1 MMNNEITLQTWN
13 KLAQQYQDKFMEMDL
28 YNATYDQ
35 FCEVIAN
42 EKATILELGCGPGNI
57 TKYLIAKNPNY
68 TILATDTAPSMIALG
83 KNNVPEAQFQ
93 LLDSRNILELNR
105 TFDGI
110 ISGFVLPYLTKEE
123 AIEFIKNSSQLLH
136 KNGVLYFSCIED
148 DYSKSEIQTSSD
160 GQFKMQVYYH
170 QEDYLLKTIA
180 ENGFKIQAISRINYE
195 KSESETAVHLVIIG
209 RKINLV

>member
-1 MMNNEITLQTWN
+1 MMNNEITLQTWD

-35 FCEVIAN
+35 FCDAIAN

-57 TKYLIAKNPNY
+57 TQYLIAKNPNY
-68 TILATDTAPSMIALG
+68 SILATDTAPSMIALG
-83 KNNVPEAQFQ
+83 KSNVPEAQFQ
-93 LLDSRNILELNR
+93 LLDSRNMLELNR
-105 TFDGI
+105 TFDAI

-123 AIEFIKNSSQLLH
+123 TIEFIENSWQLLNR
-136 KNGVLYFSCIED
+136 NGVLYFSCIED
-148 DYSKSEIQTSSD
+148 EYSKSEIQTSSD

-195 KSESETAVHLVIIG
+195 KSESEIAVHLVIIA